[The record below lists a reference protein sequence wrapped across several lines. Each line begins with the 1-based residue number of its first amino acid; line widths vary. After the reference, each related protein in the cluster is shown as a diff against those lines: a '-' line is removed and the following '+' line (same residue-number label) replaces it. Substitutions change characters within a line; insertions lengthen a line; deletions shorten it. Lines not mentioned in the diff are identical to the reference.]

1 MNEISETAVNVI
13 SERTVVRGDV
23 SFGHVTRFHGTIRG
37 NVEAV
42 PGSLLVLGEPS
53 VVEGNVRADTLIVD
67 GFVRGDVQARTRVV
81 VTGTGRVLGNIS
93 APVVKIEFGAFFQGS
108 CRMEELIPG
117 AAPRLKP
124 A

>member
-23 SFGHVTRFHGTIRG
+23 TFGHVTRFHGTIRG

-42 PGSLLVLGEPS
+42 PGSLLVLGETS
-53 VVEGNVRADTLIVD
+53 VVEGNVEADTLIVD

-108 CRMEELIPG
+108 CRMEEQVPG